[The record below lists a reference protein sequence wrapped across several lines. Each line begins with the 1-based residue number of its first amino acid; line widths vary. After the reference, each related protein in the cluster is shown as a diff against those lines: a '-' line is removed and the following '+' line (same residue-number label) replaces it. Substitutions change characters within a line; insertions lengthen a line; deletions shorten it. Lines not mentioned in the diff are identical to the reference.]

1 MIHKLKI
8 TPERLSNLIAGNK
21 KAELRLNDR
30 DYQMNDFLEFD
41 KDDPM
46 YEGKRLGV
54 ILKSPVHFKI
64 THIHSGLGLLPGYV
78 VLSVER
84 VD

>member
-8 TPERLSNLIAGNK
+8 EKEYLQNLINVRK
-21 KAELRLNDR
+21 KSEIRLNDR
-30 DYQMNDFLEFD
+30 DYQIGDVLEFD
-41 KDDPM
+41 M
-46 YEGKRLGV
+46 FNCMHESGWYRTSE
-54 ILKSPVHFKI
+54 PVCFVI